1 VRGKRKPVHPVIHR
15 ERDCQPLL
23 PPQDDPRDFTARHL
37 GDPIP
42 GDMRRL
48 VEPSMPSERVA
59 WNKGLGEWAQ
69 K

>member
-1 VRGKRKPVHPVIHR
+1 VSKRKPVHPVIHR

-23 PPQDDPRDFTARHL
+23 PPESDPRDFTARLL

-42 GDMRRL
+42 GDYRRS
-48 VEPSMPSERVA
+48 VQPAISAERVA
-59 WNKGLGEWAQ
+59 WNKGVGRWAQ